1 MIIQCENCSRK
12 FVAKDSDIPQEGRT
26 VQCGHCSVT
35 WHQMPVSIPTKILKQ
50 PDINKSTE
58 EIDEG
63 LSVDKIKASDGKT
76 YKFLGSQW
84 VQLLPSGK
92 TGLFAKRKIGK
103 ELDKLTGRKE
113 KSTVKRKQKKIREAE
128 IEISKLG
135 TAFHK
140 NIEYLYLRSKIF
152 YINKLYYIALD
163 TLLIA
168 TEFGESDKIYNL
180 LAKIYNFLGNKEL
193 SKKIVNSNLRS
204 EAVNALK
211 KELTGI
217 SQIEEKI

>member
-1 MIIQCENCSRK
+1 MNEN
-12 FVAKDSDIPQEGRT
+12 I
-26 VQCGHCSVT
+26 
-35 WHQMPVSIPTKILKQ
+35 
-50 PDINKSTE
+50 
-58 EIDEG
+58 
-63 LSVDKIKASDGKT
+63 
-76 YKFLGSQW
+76 
-84 VQLLPSGK
+84 
-92 TGLFAKRKIGK
+92 
-103 ELDKLTGRKE
+103 LDKVDRLIKE
-113 KSTVKRKQKKIREAE
+113 KKIREAE

-193 SKKIVNSNLRS
+193 SKKIANPNLRYKAVNS
-204 EAVNALK
+204 LK
-211 KELTGI
+211 KEVTGI
-217 SQIEEKI
+217 SQKKE